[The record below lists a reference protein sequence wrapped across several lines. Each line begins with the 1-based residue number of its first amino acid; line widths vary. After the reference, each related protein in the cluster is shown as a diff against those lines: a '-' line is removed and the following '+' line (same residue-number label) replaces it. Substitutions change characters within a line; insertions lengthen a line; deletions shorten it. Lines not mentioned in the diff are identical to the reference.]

1 MRGGDTAL
9 PKLLWDFLLL
19 QRQQMLQQQLAT
31 VQQQPKLAGSDAE
44 FEPLHLHHALDS
56 IQHDVLQDNG
66 AVDSARSVDQ
76 MQR

>member
-1 MRGGDTAL
+1 
-9 PKLLWDFLLL
+9 
-19 QRQQMLQQQLAT
+19 MLQQQLAT